1 MNSESQSLKT
11 IDARNAS
18 TRKKR
23 IALVIALFIILSLT
37 WLAYYLFVGRYHE
50 TTDNAYVSGSVV
62 AVNAQTSGTVEAIL
76 AEENQE
82 VKAGQVLVKL
92 NPTDAQVALSQATA
106 QLAETTRQIQQ
117 SFNNIGVV
125 KAQLNQ
131 AKKAVD
137 TTSAAVKRR
146 EPLLKTGAVSREEFD
161 NANDALARAQ
171 AALLVTN
178 AQNKTAI
185 AQVSGTTIMNH
196 PSIERAKS
204 AFRSAYI
211 NEKRLNIVAPMDG
224 IVAKRFVQVG
234 QSVAPNIPL
243 MNIVAASEVWVDANF
258 KETQLNHLRIG
269 QPVEIQADMY
279 GSSVKYEGKVQGIA
293 IGTGSAFSV
302 LPAQNATGNWIKV
315 VQRVPVRI
323 TLTNP
328 EQLKK
333 SPLRVGMSIKANVST
348 RVRDGAIIGAENIVP
363 ANLATHVYEQDEA
376 DANAAAQK
384 IVQDNLR

>member
-137 TTSAAVKRR
+137 TASAAVKRR

-185 AQVSGTTIMNH
+185 AQVSGTTIINH

-258 KETQLNHLRIG
+258 KETQLSHLRIG

-333 SPLRVGMSIKANVST
+333 SPLRVGMSIKANVNT